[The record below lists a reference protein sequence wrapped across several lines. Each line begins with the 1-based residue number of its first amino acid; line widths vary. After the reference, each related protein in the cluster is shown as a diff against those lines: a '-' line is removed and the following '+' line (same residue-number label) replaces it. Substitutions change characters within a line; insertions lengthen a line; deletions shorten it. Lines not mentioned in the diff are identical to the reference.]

1 MILTLGQVMAQPG
14 MVVEVLVAQ
23 GQRVNALA
31 QQTQRVVVTA
41 RLPPGILQGTGEG
54 IAQAEAAVDLLQQ

>member
-1 MILTLGQVMAQPG
+1 

-41 RLPPGILQGTGEG
+41 RLAPGILQGTGEG